1 MSISVKPENIKALA
15 MDLDGTL
22 LAPGNVLTERSISA
36 ISRCRQK
43 GIKIII
49 ATGRA
54 IEAAEPYR
62 VSLGA
67 DGPAIY
73 YNGAVVA
80 DMPAGTPAL
89 TPPGA
94 PSPAADIFSI
104 TLLDKDSVEFCI
116 DLSRQMGIYYQAYF
130 PGTAADPRIV
140 LLTERD
146 APEREMY
153 HKHTGILAELGD
165 LKEALHRPE
174 IAGCVK
180 TMFLA
185 EPEVQALIR
194 PRLTEHFGGSVY
206 IAQTYRSFLE
216 VMNANVSKGQG
227 LKIAME
233 RLSLKPHEVIAFGDE
248 ENDLPMFS
256 AAGFSAAPSGAKENV
271 KAAASLVI
279 GSNSE
284 DGVAEFLEEFFG
296 L

>member
-1 MSISVKPENIKALA
+1 MSISAKPENIKALA

-22 LAPGNVLTERSISA
+22 LTPGNVLTERSINA
-36 ISRCRQK
+36 VSRCRQK
-43 GIKIII
+43 GLKIII

-54 IEAAEPYR
+54 IEAAEPFR
-62 VSLGA
+62 ISLGVT
-67 DGPAIY
+67 GPVIC

-80 DMPAGTPAL
+80 DMPAAE
-89 TPPGA
+89 
-94 PSPAADIFSI
+94 IISI
-104 TLLDKDSVEFCI
+104 TLLDKIAVEFCI
-116 DLSRQMGIYYQAYF
+116 ELSRETGIYFQAYF

-165 LKEALHRPE
+165 LKEALHRPGV
-174 IAGCVK
+174 AGCVK

-194 PRLTEHFGGSVY
+194 PRLIEHFGDSVY
-206 IAQTYRSFLE
+206 IAQTYRTFLE
-216 VMNANVSKGQG
+216 VMDAKVSKGQG

-233 RLSLKPHEVIAFGDE
+233 RLSLKPSEVIAFGDE
-248 ENDLPMFS
+248 ENDLPMFG
-256 AAGFSAAPSGAKENV
+256 AAGFSAAPSSAKENV
-271 KAAASLVI
+271 KAKADQVI
-279 GSNSE
+279 GSNAE
-284 DGVAEFLEEFFG
+284 DGVAEFLEGFFK